1 MPLPPL
7 DPLAAVVAVRAA
19 DLGGLDRLAVDAAGT
34 GRRLPTRF
42 AADLHPQGIVE
53 GPPGPVGGPA
63 DEVVIDGPPA
73 REVVRQGPPGAA
85 VAVTVED
92 RIKDVPEVGLAGPPQ
107 VRGGREQRL
116 EDVPLGIGQ
125 VTRIGFGSHL
135 LSTYESALWNRLLV
149 GNMG

>member
-1 MPLPPL
+1 
-7 DPLAAVVAVRAA
+7 
-19 DLGGLDRLAVDAAGT
+19 
-34 GRRLPTRF
+34 
-42 AADLHPQGIVE
+42 IVE

-92 RIKDVPEVGLAGPPQ
+92 RIEDVPEVGLAGPPQ

-135 LSTYESALWNRLLV
+135 LSTYESALWNRLLHHSSIT
-149 GNMG
+149 GPPGGTSTRAMGGSVSTRRHGHA